1 VLLDPRRKQSKKT
14 KPASNSLA
22 ITDREPAT
30 TLVVHS
36 SILHYCYECV
46 CLLGF
51 LIPGFF
57 LMPKRKPWFS
67 GDDQSSPRGQELGF
81 SLWNICVV
89 GLGSTVHIYNHL
101 REKRFEKMPT

>member
-1 VLLDPRRKQSKKT
+1 VLLDPRRKQSEKT
-14 KPASNSLA
+14 KPASNSLE

-36 SILHYCYECV
+36 SILHYYYEWV

-67 GDDQSSPRGQELGF
+67 GDDQSSP
-81 SLWNICVV
+81 
-89 GLGSTVHIYNHL
+89 
-101 REKRFEKMPT
+101 